1 MYYEFIK
8 RKEHLSNFH
17 KNGYESL
24 TEIYTDLPK
33 GIWNSELLLIEVC
46 NRYWSSFYIKKIIV
60 NPFVCMQVIEH
71 VNEVAV
77 TQEQIHF
84 SPNKECRKDVTF
96 ENQD

>member
-1 MYYEFIK
+1 M
-8 RKEHLSNFH
+8 R
-17 KNGYESL
+17 
-24 TEIYTDLPK
+24 
-33 GIWNSELLLIEVC
+33 
-46 NRYWSSFYIKKIIV
+46 
-60 NPFVCMQVIEH
+60 VIEH